1 MTHNTGALVALI
13 RSHTWAIDPVW
24 LDAIEA
30 IALRAFEAGSL
41 EALRGD
47 GHRERLAAGL
57 SAIAAVGAE
66 ASDVERTQVPGAA
79 MSTVRDGTA
88 VIPIFGPIMP
98 RASLVDSS
106 AGGTALDAIMRDV
119 RVAQASDAVNRIV
132 LAVDSPGGV
141 VSGVAEAAEALRA
154 SAKPVTAFVTGEA
167 ASLAY
172 WLASQAGEI
181 VAERAAAVGSI
192 GIITKSTR
200 QVGPDQSGSVVDVLV
215 SSGAPQKRPDLG
227 TDEGRAAVQAYLD
240 AAEDVFVSDV
250 AKGRGVSPATVRSQ
264 FGRGGMLVAADA
276 LKAGMIDRIGTLE
289 GVLQR
294 GTGRAR
300 SGNPGRGRALAEAQL
315 KMRRLAAMGE
325 RDE

>member
-57 SAIAAVGAE
+57 SAIAAVGAPL
-66 ASDVERTQVPGAA
+66 PGAA